1 MPSVTSRTSA
11 FPDSRRVIPSDHIVN
26 VFGAQSRGLRT
37 RYTWL
42 HTHPLGYA
50 CRFTTVLAAN
60 LLWLGIGQFPAI
72 THWVALSNFTKLLS
86 DPKDLNLTR
95 HEDIPFR
102 ITRSKTRLTRY
113 FFADILLDHLLLV
126 NATANK
132 LTVSAREI
140 IHIDVLPVRGWC
152 LLGDQISKRLQRPA

>member
-26 VFGAQSRGLRT
+26 VFGVQSRGLRT

-50 CRFTTVLAAN
+50 CRFTKVLAAN

-95 HEDIPFR
+95 HEDVPFR
-102 ITRSKTRLTRY
+102 ITRSKT
-113 FFADILLDHLLLV
+113 HLVLRDLMGHTDTKTTEIYLQAIGYDKRQLV
-126 NATANK
+126 MQA
-132 LTVSAREI
+132 
-140 IHIDVLPVRGWC
+140 W
-152 LLGDQISKRLQRPA
+152 GD